1 MSLSFYLCQKREG
14 LAGCCGCVLKYAE
27 AQFMPTDVVFL
38 QPEKFEDDGNRD
50 IVYWELIHYR
60 VQNYRMTLESA
71 DLA

>member
-1 MSLSFYLCQKREG
+1 
-14 LAGCCGCVLKYAE
+14 
-27 AQFMPTDVVFL
+27 MPTDVVFL

-60 VQNYRMTLESA
+60 VQNHRLTLESA